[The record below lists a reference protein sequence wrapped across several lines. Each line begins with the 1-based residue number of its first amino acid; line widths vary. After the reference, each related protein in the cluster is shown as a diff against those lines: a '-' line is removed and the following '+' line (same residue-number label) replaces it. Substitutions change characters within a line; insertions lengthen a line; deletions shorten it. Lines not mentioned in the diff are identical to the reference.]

1 MLGDLFIGTTASK
14 AIARYRRSGLA
25 RNVITTNTR
34 STAAPEAVGVRDRPD
49 QPSAVDYEVVIVG
62 AGFSGIGVAISL
74 AKAGI
79 HDFLIVESGDAFGG
93 TWQWNTYPGVA
104 VDIPSFS
111 YQFSFE
117 KRTDWSRVYAPGTE
131 LRAYAEHCAEKY
143 GLHARTRF
151 GTWVNGATFDEARHA
166 WRLITAAG
174 EELVARHVV
183 DATGVLTQP
192 KRPDIPG
199 VEDFAGIVMHTAR
212 WDHAQDLRGKRVAV
226 IGTGASAVQVI
237 PAIAPEMEQLTVFQR
252 TPIWCLPKYDAALPP
267 RMRSLLARVPGSVS
281 LARVVSQTFV
291 ELSFPI
297 AAHYHRTLPV
307 ASVVEGQARGFLER
321 EVRDP
326 VVRQK
331 LTPLYPLGCKRPS
344 FHNEYLAT
352 FNRANVHLETSPI
365 ERIDPSSV
373 VTEDGT
379 AHEIDALV
387 LATGFKVFEHGNMPA
402 YPVAGLN
409 GLDLEAF
416 WAENRHQAYEG
427 VSVPGFPNYFTVFGP
442 YGYNGSS
449 YFNLI
454 ETQARHITRCLR
466 HAKDNSATLVEVR
479 PEANDR
485 YFAEMLRR
493 RGRQVFWQGGC
504 QLANS
509 YYFDQHGDV
518 PLRPVSTLETVWRS
532 RRFDLGDYRLDQLTE
547 AA

>member
-1 MLGDLFIGTTASK
+1 MAS
-14 AIARYRRSGLA
+14 
-25 RNVITTNTR
+25 
-34 STAAPEAVGVRDRPD
+34 DRAEGPGA
-49 QPSAVDYEVVIVG
+49 AVDHEVVIIG
-62 AGFSGIGVAISL
+62 AGFSGIGMAIRL
-74 AKAGI
+74 ARAGI
-79 HDFLIVESGDAFGG
+79 HDYLIVESGEAFGG

-117 KRTDWSRVYAPGTE
+117 KRTDWTRVYAPGPE

-143 GLHARTRF
+143 GLHAKTRF
-151 GTWVNGATFDEARHA
+151 GTRIDAAKFDEDRHA
-166 WRLITAAG
+166 WRLVTGAG

-183 DATGVLTQP
+183 DATGVLTHP
-192 KRPDIPG
+192 KLPDIPG
-199 VEDFAGIVMHTAR
+199 VDEFAGIVMHTAR
-212 WDHAQDLRGKRVAV
+212 WDHAQDLRGKRVGV

-237 PAIAPEMEQLTVFQR
+237 PAIAPEVENLTVFQR

-267 RMRSLLARVPGSVS
+267 RLRSLLARVPGSVA
-281 LARVVSQTFV
+281 LARIVSQAFV

-307 ASVVEGQARGFLER
+307 ASLVEKQAKAFLER

-326 VVRQK
+326 VVRDK
-331 LTPLYPLGCKRPS
+331 LTPRYPLGCKRPS

-352 FNRANVHLETSPI
+352 FNRANVHLEITPI
-365 ERIDPSSV
+365 ERIDASSV
-373 VTEDGT
+373 VTADGT

-387 LATGFKVFEHGNMPA
+387 LATGFKVFDKGNMPA
-402 YPVAGLN
+402 YVVTGRN
-409 GLDLEAF
+409 GRDLETF

-454 ETQARHITRCLR
+454 ETQTRHIIRCLR
-466 HAKDNSATLVEVR
+466 HARRSAATLVEVTR
-479 PEANDR
+479 EANDR

-493 RGRQVFWQGGC
+493 RGRQVFWQDGC

-509 YYFDQHGDV
+509 YYFDPHGDV
-518 PLRPVSTLETVWRS
+518 PLRPVATLETLWRS
-532 RRFDLGDYRLDQLTE
+532 RRFDLGDYRLERLAH